1 MGLQQLIHLDENLR
15 QKYDADL
22 ALAETSVRE
31 TRKELENVKDRVT
44 RLEHEVRHGLCR
56 LEVRQLKLE
65 AAQSKP
71 SETVEDTFPQGT
83 AHVLPFFGLMVSSI

>member
-1 MGLQQLIHLDENLR
+1 MGLQQLIHLDDNLR

-22 ALAETSVRE
+22 AQVETLVRE
-31 TRKELENVKDRVT
+31 THKELENVKDRVT
-44 RLEHEVRHGLCR
+44 RLEHEVRHDLCR

-65 AAQSKP
+65 AAQSKL

-83 AHVLPFFGLMVSSI
+83 ANVLPYIGLMVSSI

>member
-1 MGLQQLIHLDENLR
+1 MGLQQLIHLDDNLR

-22 ALAETSVRE
+22 AQVETSVRE
-31 TRKELENVKDRVT
+31 TVKDLENVKDRVT
-44 RLEHEVRHGLCR
+44 RLEHELCR

-71 SETVEDTFPQGT
+71 SETVEDTFPQGMT
-83 AHVLPFFGLMVSSI
+83 NVLPFLGLMVSSI